1 MPTLEQFV
9 ADPRVMS
16 LRLQIATD
24 RLDNAARS
32 RHEGLF
38 HVPLL
43 AICTLVVA
51 RRVSSSLRTSELAS
65 WTGATLGY
73 HFYGAQ
79 AARRKLEWSI
89 PHRRRCAD
97 ALLFL
102 ENLELVNVLE
112 AAERQIKCTSAGL
125 HFLSTRTRKPDEI
138 GTMIRGL
145 DRACNA
151 IELEGLH
158 LL

>member
-1 MPTLEQFV
+1 MTTLQQFIED
-9 ADPRVMS
+9 ARIKD
-16 LRLQIATD
+16 LRLNVAAE

-43 AICTLVVA
+43 AICILVVSH
-51 RRVSSSLRTSELAS
+51 RLTPKLRTSELAS
-65 WTGATLGY
+65 WTGATLGHY
-73 HFYGAQ
+73 FYGAQ
-79 AARRKLEWSI
+79 AARRKLEWSLE
-89 PHRRRCAD
+89 HRKRCAD

-102 ENLELVNVLE
+102 ENLELATIEEVP
-112 AAERQIKCTSAGL
+112 ERQIRCTQAGL
-125 HFLSTRTRKPDEI
+125 QFLNERTKKPDEI

-145 DRACNA
+145 DRSCRS
-151 IELEGLH
+151 IDLEGLQ